1 MGVESLLLDS
11 RLRRRL
17 QSPFELLQ
25 ALGLAEGH
33 TLLDVGCGTG
43 FLTIPA
49 AEIVG
54 AAGRVYA
61 VDVNKGYLEKLVR
74 RLKEKNLYNVVVV
87 EGDAADMRHVPDASA
102 DRAVMLLSLHHI
114 NNWRGALEQVYR
126 KLKDGGLFL
135 IADPIKTRLLGH
147 GTMPK
152 QVLGALDEIGFE
164 RLSYTKRL
172 FTWRALLRKPT
183 STTGGL
189 P

>member
-1 MGVESLLLDS
+1 MGVESLFLDS
-11 RLRRRL
+11 RLRHRL
-17 QSPFELLQ
+17 QSPFEPLR

-61 VDVNKGYLEKLVR
+61 VDVNKGYLEKLVKR
-74 RLKEKNLYNVVVV
+74 IQEKNLYNVVVV
-87 EGDAADMRHVPDASA
+87 ESDAADMSQVPDESA
-102 DRAVMLLSLHHI
+102 DRAIMLLSLHHI

-126 KLKDGGLFL
+126 KLKEGGLFL

-147 GTMPK
+147 GTMPNK
-152 QVLGALDEIGFE
+152 VLEALDEVGFE
-164 RLSYTKRL
+164 RLSYTKRF
-172 FTWRALLRKPT
+172 FTWRAVLRKPAP
-183 STTGGL
+183 TTGE
-189 P
+189 PP